1 MTIRLGGTQTPGTV
15 PMHGARPRLPL
26 VAILMQIAIGVT
38 LAPAACMAA
47 DEAAPAAAADEP
59 PAGPAGVGAA
69 TVGTAS
75 LEGVDWVLLAY
86 RSGDALVELEDP
98 HGPARLRF
106 EGGRVTGSA
115 GCNRLMGDYELK
127 GEGIRFQAPMAST
140 MMACPEPLMSQEQA
154 VHAALASVASYR
166 READGLDLLDPHG
179 EVLLRLAVLE
189 PVALVGPVWQL
200 EAYNNGKQAIVSPLA
215 GTGITLELRDNGTL
229 GGSDGCNRYMSGFT
243 LVGGTLTFGPI
254 ATTRMACRGPE
265 GAAEQ
270 AAAYAAA
277 LGTVT
282 GYRIEG
288 EALVLLNREG
298 GSAARFRVEH

>member
-1 MTIRLGGTQTPGTV
+1 MTTRLGGTQTPRTA
-15 PMHGARPRLPL
+15 PMHGAPPRLLL
-26 VAILMQIAIGVT
+26 VAILMQIAIGFT
-38 LAPAACMAA
+38 LAPVACMAA
-47 DEAAPAAAADEP
+47 DEAAPADAP
-59 PAGPAGVGAA
+59 PAGPAGVGAG
-69 TVGTAS
+69 TDGTAS

-86 RSGDALVELEDP
+86 RSGDALVELGDP
-98 HGPARLRF
+98 RGPARLRF

-179 EVLLRLAVLE
+179 EVLLRLTVLE

>member
-1 MTIRLGGTQTPGTV
+1 MGG
-15 PMHGARPRLPL
+15 
-26 VAILMQIAIGVT
+26 
-38 LAPAACMAA
+38 
-47 DEAAPAAAADEP
+47 
-59 PAGPAGVGAA
+59 
-69 TVGTAS
+69 
-75 LEGVDWVLLAY
+75 
-86 RSGDALVELEDP
+86 
-98 HGPARLRF
+98 
-106 EGGRVTGSA
+106 
-115 GCNRLMGDYELK
+115 YELK
-127 GEGIRFQAPMAST
+127 GAGIRFQTSMATT

-166 READGLDLLDPHG
+166 REAAGLDLLDPNG

-200 EAYNNGKQAIVSPLA
+200 EAYNNGKQAIVSLLA
-215 GTGITLELRDNGTL
+215 GTQVTLELRDNGTL

-243 LVGGTLTFGPI
+243 LEGDTLTFGPI
-254 ATTRMACRGPE
+254 ATTRMACRGPA

-288 EALVLLNREG
+288 EELVLLNREG

>member
-1 MTIRLGGTQTPGTV
+1 
-15 PMHGARPRLPL
+15 MHGASPRLLL
-26 VAILMQIAIGVT
+26 VPILLQIAIGGA
-38 LAPAACMAA
+38 LAPMACMAT
-47 DEAAPAAAADEP
+47 DEAARAAAAEEP
-59 PAGPAGVGAA
+59 PAGPAGVSAA
-69 TVGTAS
+69 TAGAAS

-86 RSGDALVELEDP
+86 RSGDALVELGDP
-98 HGPARLRF
+98 RGPARLRF

-115 GCNRLMGDYELK
+115 GCNRLMGGYDLK
-127 GEGIRFQAPMAST
+127 GEDIRFQTSMATT

-166 READGLDLLDPHG
+166 READSLDLLDPAG

-189 PVALVGPVWQL
+189 PVALVGPVWHLQ
-200 EAYNNGKQAIVSPLA
+200 AYNNGKQAIVSPLA
-215 GTGITLELRDNGTL
+215 GTQITLELRDNGTL

-243 LVGGTLTFGPI
+243 ILGDTLIFGPI
-254 ATTRMACRGPE
+254 ATTRMACRGPA

-282 GYRIEG
+282 GYRLEG
-288 EALVLLNREG
+288 EELVLLNREG
-298 GSAARFRVEH
+298 GAAARFGVGH

>member
-1 MTIRLGGTQTPGTV
+1 
-15 PMHGARPRLPL
+15 MHGAPPRLLL
-26 VAILMQIAIGVT
+26 VAILLQIAIDVT

-47 DEAAPAAAADEP
+47 DEAVPAAAADT
-59 PAGPAGVGAA
+59 A
-69 TVGTAS
+69 TAGTAS

-86 RSGDALVELEDP
+86 RSGDALVELGDP
-98 HGPARLRF
+98 RGPARLRF
-106 EGGRVTGSA
+106 QDGRVTGSA

-127 GEGIRFQAPMAST
+127 EEGIRFQAPMAST

-154 VHAALASVASYR
+154 VHAALASVVSYR
-166 READGLDLLDPHG
+166 READSLDLLDPAG
-179 EVLLRLAVLE
+179 EVALRLAVLE

-200 EAYNNGKQAIVSPLA
+200 EAYNNGKQAIVSLLA
-215 GTGITLELRDNGTL
+215 GTQITLELRDNGTL

-243 LVGGTLTFGPI
+243 LVGDTLTFGPI
-254 ATTRMACRGPE
+254 ATTRMACRGPQ

-288 EALVLLNREG
+288 EELVLLNREG
-298 GSAARFRVEH
+298 GSAARFRLER